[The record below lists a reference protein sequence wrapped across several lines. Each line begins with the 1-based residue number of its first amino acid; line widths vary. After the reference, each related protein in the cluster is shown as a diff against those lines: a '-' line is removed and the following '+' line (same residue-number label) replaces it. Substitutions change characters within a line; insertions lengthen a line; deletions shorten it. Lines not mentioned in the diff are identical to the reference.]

1 MELERVFHRCDGVR
15 HDADVGKY
23 FGVLLPTLTE
33 QLVAETWEIGA
44 VVSAMTIATDVSGK

>member
-1 MELERVFHRCDGVR
+1 MALGMMLMWGSIYNC
-15 HDADVGKY
+15 